1 MANDTKSQIAIALNN
16 LRISTEKHILNGLK
30 ESCPKV
36 LEVIFNDR
44 SWQDDTYNLRDSFG
58 YGIYVNGSLIHK
70 GYLND
75 SPLAQRPARKKH
87 DGREVVGRD
96 ELEAFFNEYKA
107 RLKTGIE
114 VVFVAG
120 IYYANILEFK
130 KLLNGFI
137 DGEEEAKKQFVD
149 ALKSNKIPIKR

>member
-1 MANDTKSQIAIALNN
+1 MANDLKSQIATALNS
-16 LRISTEKHILNGLK
+16 LVISTEQHIFNSLK
-30 ESCPKV
+30 EACPKV

-58 YGIYVNGSLIHK
+58 YAIYRNGTNVHN

-75 SPLAQRPARKKH
+75 SPLASRPARKKYE
-87 DGREVVGRD
+87 GRDVIGRD
-96 ELEAFFNEYKA
+96 ELNAFFDEYEA
-107 RLKTGIE
+107 RIKKGFE

-137 DGEEEAKKQFVD
+137 DGEEEAKKQFFD
-149 ALKSNKIPIKR
+149 TLRSNKIPIRR

>member
-1 MANDTKSQIAIALNN
+1 MADDFKSQMAIVLNN
-16 LRISTEKHILNGLK
+16 LRISTERHILNGLK
-30 ESCPKV
+30 QSCPKI

-44 SWQDDTYNLRDSFG
+44 DWQDDTYNLRDSFG

-75 SPLAQRPARKKH
+75 SPLAQRPARKKYRGR
-87 DGREVVGRD
+87 DVIGRE
-96 ELEAFFNEYKA
+96 ELESFFNEYDA

-137 DGEEEAKKQFVD
+137 NGEEEAKKQFID
-149 ALKSNKIPIKR
+149 ALRSNKIPIKR